1 MWWYTIQ
8 IDNNVRCRNKGEDS
22 ICFCPVEGIIN
33 VISKKWALAI
43 IGTISNHTKLRFNEL
58 MNNLKGISP
67 KSLATRLKDLE
78 KSGIVNREIFAEI
91 PPKVE
96 YSLTKDGKEVR
107 DAMKP
112 LMEWAYKKELKEE
125 KITN

>member
-1 MWWYTIQ
+1 
-8 IDNNVRCRNKGEDS
+8 
-22 ICFCPVEGIIN
+22 
-33 VISKKWALAI
+33 
-43 IGTISNHTKLRFNEL
+43 

-112 LMEWAYKKELKEE
+112 LMEWAYKKSIQE
-125 KITN
+125 KQETQLV